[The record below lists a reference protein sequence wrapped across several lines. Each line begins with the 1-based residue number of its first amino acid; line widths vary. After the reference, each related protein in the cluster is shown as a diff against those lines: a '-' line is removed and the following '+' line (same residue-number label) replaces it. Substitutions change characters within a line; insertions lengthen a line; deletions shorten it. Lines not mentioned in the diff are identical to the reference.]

1 MELKASQY
9 HLPMSD
15 VSHDQVLHLMAMPK
29 LCSASLVWS
38 ERDNHI
44 GLLLTSA
51 QPEDETGAIL
61 PGLTL
66 QLGIKRPIVVN
77 RCLYEFGLFLL
88 EHGARRRV
96 YQLNV
101 SPSDKRSHNGHL
113 GPIYGPH
120 EHLGS
125 RVLQID
131 DPDVACGSP
140 DVAFAFYCR
149 RINLAFSGALNS
161 PL

>member
-1 MELKASQY
+1 
-9 HLPMSD
+9 MSY
-15 VSHDQVLHLMAMPK
+15 VSHDKALQLMAMPK

-38 ERDNHI
+38 ERDNHV
-44 GLLLTSA
+44 GLLLASA

-66 QLGIKRPIVVN
+66 QLEIKRPIVVD

-88 EHGARRRV
+88 EHGVRRRV

-101 SPSDKRSHNGHL
+101 CPTDKRSHNGPL
-113 GPIYGPH
+113 GPMYGPH
-120 EHLGS
+120 EHVGN
-125 RVLQID
+125 RVLPID
-131 DPDVACGSP
+131 DPDVACGRP
-140 DVAFAFYCR
+140 DVAFAFYFR

>member
-1 MELKASQY
+1 
-9 HLPMSD
+9 MSY
-15 VSHDQVLHLMAMPK
+15 VSHDQALQLMSLPK

-38 ERDNHI
+38 ERDNHV
-44 GLLLTSA
+44 GLLLASA

-66 QLGIKRPIVVN
+66 QFEIKRPIVVD

-88 EHGARRRV
+88 EHGVRRRV

-101 SPSDKRSHNGHL
+101 SPTDKRSHNGPL
-113 GPIYGPH
+113 GPMYGPH
-120 EHLGS
+120 EHVGD
-125 RVLQID
+125 RVLPID
-131 DPDVACGSP
+131 DPDVACGRP
-140 DVAFAFYCR
+140 DVAFAHYCR
-149 RINLAFSGALNS
+149 RINLVFSGTLNS